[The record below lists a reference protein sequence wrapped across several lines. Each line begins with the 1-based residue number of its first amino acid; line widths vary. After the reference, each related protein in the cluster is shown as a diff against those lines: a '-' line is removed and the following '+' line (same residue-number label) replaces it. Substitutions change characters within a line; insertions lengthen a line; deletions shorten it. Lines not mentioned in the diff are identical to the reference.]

1 MRLHILSDLHIEFG
15 SFEVP
20 PTNADVVIVAGDV
33 HVGKE
38 GLYWLRKSF
47 PDKQVV
53 YVMGNHEF
61 YRQAIPAL
69 TETLQRE
76 SNGSH
81 VHVLENSRVD
91 IDGVTFLG
99 CTLWT
104 DFKITGDVLEAQA
117 VADYGMSDFRLIRV
131 SPEFRRLRARDT
143 ARYHAASVAWLKTAL
158 EQSNPA
164 RTVVVTHHAPSP
176 RSIPPYHLG
185 SALNA
190 AFVSDLDS
198 VVAASGVPLWI
209 HGHTHHCVD
218 YTIAET
224 RVISNQRGYPD
235 GPVSGFAPDLVIDI

>member
-33 HVGKE
+33 HVGRE
-38 GLYWLRKSF
+38 GLSWLRKSF
-47 PDKQVV
+47 PDRQAV
-53 YVMGNHEF
+53 YVLGNHEF

-81 VHVLENSRVD
+81 IHVLENSRVD

-117 VADYGMSDFRLIRV
+117 AAEDGMSDFRLIRV
-131 SPEFRRLRARDT
+131 SPEYRRLRARDT
-143 ARYHAASVAWLKTAL
+143 ARYHAASLAWLKTAL
-158 EQSNPA
+158 GQSNPA
-164 RTVVVTHHAPSP
+164 RTVVVTHHAPGP

-198 VVAASGVPLWI
+198 IVAASGVPLWI

-224 RVISNQRGYPD
+224 RVVSNQRGYPD
-235 GPVSGFAPDLVIDI
+235 GPVLGFAPDLVIEI